1 MGSTQ
6 ASAPPLT
13 RSSGEDEGVEPV
25 GEIKPIRISIK
36 GRGTAHSPQ
45 GRFETIGREAVD
57 DGWQDASE
65 TDADGAPRL
74 RTEVSLETAKSIIS
88 RNQSPDLAFS
98 QSINPYRGCEH
109 GCIYCFARPTHAYLG
124 LSPGLDFETKLFAK
138 PNAAELLRKELAAPR
153 YVCELIAMGTNT
165 DPYQPIERKFGITR
179 EIIEV
184 LAECNHPLGI
194 VTKSSLIERDI
205 DLLAP
210 MAAKGL
216 VQVFFSVTSL
226 DNEVARRLDPR
237 ANAPARRLQA
247 IAALAA
253 AGIPVGVLASPV
265 IPLITD
271 MEFEAVLAAAR
282 EAGATRAGYSVLR
295 LPHEVSGLFQ
305 DWLQRHYPLRAEHVM
320 SQLRQMRGGRDTD
333 SNFGSRMKGEGIFAE
348 LIRKRFDVACRRLGF
363 DLSKRMQID
372 TSQFR
377 APEAPPAA
385 PKQRK
390 PTPQLDLF

>member
-1 MGSTQ
+1 MGNVHP
-6 ASAPPLT
+6 ALPPIQ
-13 RSSGEDEGVEPV
+13 RSSSAEDGVESV
-25 GEIKPIRISIK
+25 VEIKSIRISIK

-45 GRFETIGREAVD
+45 GRFETVGREAID
-57 DGWQDASE
+57 DGWPDADE
-65 TDADGAPRL
+65 IDADGAPARP
-74 RTEVSLETAKSIIS
+74 RTEVAIETAKSIIS
-88 RNQSPDLAFS
+88 RNQSPDLPFS

-124 LSPGLDFETKLFAK
+124 LSPGLDFETKLIAK
-138 PNAAELLRKELAAPR
+138 TNAAELLRKELAAPR
-153 YVCELIAMGTNT
+153 YKCSLIAMGTNT
-165 DPYQPIERKFGITR
+165 DPYQPIERKYGITR
-179 EIIEV
+179 QIIEV

-194 VTKSSLIERDI
+194 VTKSALIERDI

-226 DNEVARRLDPR
+226 DNDVARRLDPR

-247 IAALAA
+247 ISALAA

-271 MEFEAVLAAAR
+271 MEFEAVLQASR

-295 LPHEVSGLFQ
+295 LPHEVNGLFQ

-320 SQLRQMRGGRDTD
+320 SQLRQMRGGRDND
-333 SNFGSRMKGEGIFAE
+333 PNFGSRMKGEGIFAE
-348 LIRKRFDVACRRLGF
+348 LIRRRFDVACRKLGF
-363 DLSKRMQID
+363 DLSKRNQID
-372 TSQFR
+372 TSHFR
-377 APEAPPAA
+377 PPASA
-385 PKQRK
+385 PVAKK
-390 PTPQLDLF
+390 STPQLDLF